1 MYKLKD
7 RIKIK
12 EVTLNIKNLNQM
24 IDYYK
29 TIGLELINKTD
40 KTVSLGVREN
50 VLLNLKEI
58 DSTLTEKT
66 TGLYHVAYLVPSRK
80 DLANVLYS
88 LLVKDTE
95 IQGAAD
101 HGYSEAI
108 YLTDPEGNG
117 IEIYRDK
124 NIEEW
129 DINEYGQIK
138 GVTEPLYADEL
149 LAQRDTDKPVQLPS
163 GTKIGHIHLS
173 IKDYQETK
181 KFYTDILG
189 FDNKYE
195 FTDQAVFLAANL
207 YHHDIALNIWNS
219 KGMELRKDN
228 QLGLDHYVIEINN
241 REDFEGLK
249 NNLSN
254 VKENIITTSESKIVL
269 KDNQNIKIKIILK

>member
-12 EVTLNIKNLNQM
+12 EVTLNVKNLNQM
-24 IDYYK
+24 INYYK

-40 KTVSLGVREN
+40 KTASLGVGEN
-50 VLLNLKEI
+50 VLLNIKEI
-58 DSTLTEKT
+58 HSTLSEKT
-66 TGLYHVAYLVPSRK
+66 TGLYHVAYLVPTRK
-80 DLANVLYS
+80 DLANVLFS

-129 DINEYGQIK
+129 DISENGQIK

-173 IKDYQETK
+173 INDYQETK

-219 KGMELRKDN
+219 KGMALSKDN

-241 REDFEGLK
+241 REDFEALK
-249 NNLSN
+249 DNLSN
-254 VKENIITTSESKIVL
+254 VKENIITTSESNIVL

>member
-12 EVTLNIKNLNQM
+12 EVTLNVKNLNQM

-40 KTVSLGVREN
+40 KTASLGVGEN

-58 DSTLTEKT
+58 HSTLTEKT
-66 TGLYHVAYLVPSRK
+66 TGLYHVAYLVPTRK
-80 DLANVLYS
+80 DLANVLFS

-129 DINEYGQIK
+129 DISENGQIK
-138 GVTEPLYADEL
+138 GVTEPLYANEL

-249 NNLSN
+249 DNLSN
-254 VKENIITTSESKIVL
+254 VKENIITTSESNIVL
-269 KDNQNIKIKIILK
+269 KDNQNIKIKFILK

>member
-12 EVTLNIKNLNQM
+12 EVTLNVKNLNQM

-40 KTVSLGVREN
+40 KTASLAVGEN
-50 VLLNLKEI
+50 VLLKLKEI
-58 DSTLTEKT
+58 HSTLTEKT
-66 TGLYHVAYLVPSRK
+66 TGLYHVAYLVPTRK
-80 DLANVLYS
+80 DLANVLFS
-88 LLVKDTE
+88 LLAKDAE
-95 IQGAAD
+95 IQGAAN

-108 YLTDPEGNG
+108 YLSDPEGNG

-129 DINEYGQIK
+129 DISENGQIK

-149 LAQRDTDKPVQLPS
+149 LAQRDTDKPVQLPG

-207 YHHDIALNIWNS
+207 YHHDIAINIWNS
-219 KGMELRKDN
+219 KGMALRKDN

-241 REDFEGLK
+241 RKDFEGLK
-249 NNLSN
+249 DNLYN

-269 KDNQNIKIKIILK
+269 KDNQNIKIKFILK

>member
-12 EVTLNIKNLNQM
+12 EVTLNVKNLNQM

-80 DLANVLYS
+80 DLANVLFS

-207 YHHDIALNIWNS
+207 YHNDIALNIWNS

>member
-12 EVTLNIKNLNQM
+12 EVTLNVKNLNQM

-80 DLANVLYS
+80 DLANVLFS

>member
-12 EVTLNIKNLNQM
+12 EVTLNVKNLNQM

-50 VLLNLKEI
+50 ELLNLKEI

-80 DLANVLYS
+80 DLANVLFS

-163 GTKIGHIHLS
+163 GTKIGHIHLL

-207 YHHDIALNIWNS
+207 YYHDIALNIWNS